1 MKLTYNWLKDFV
13 DIKLG
18 PEELADKLTMAGI
31 EVKSIEHKDGDF
43 VFEIEITSNRPDWL
57 SVIGIARE
65 ISAITNSKLKTQ
77 SSKLQLKTKSSKK
90 ENRDLKIL
98 VEDKKDCPL
107 YTAKIIKNVSVG
119 PSPGWLKRRLEL
131 IGCRSV
137 NNIVDITNYVLF
149 TYGEPLHAFDLH
161 KLNSDTI
168 IVRRAKDQE
177 KIVSIDG
184 VEHPLGRN
192 ILVIADKNKPIAIAG
207 IMGGKDTEV
216 SFSTKDILLEAAVF
230 DPVVTR
236 RARQAL
242 GMQTDSS
249 YRFERG
255 LDFATAVSA
264 SASCAG
270 LILEIAGGQLASER
284 SCGVI
289 TGKEKTL
296 VLDIRS
302 VNKVLGVDIKAPVV
316 KNILIKLGFSVK
328 NASSGKFLVK
338 SPLFRQDVNS
348 EIDLIEEV
356 ARIFGYQKLPL
367 TLPRISP
374 QIDVVTPRDL
384 AAMLRRMLFGL
395 GLNEAITYSLIDKD
409 LLEGFDTGS
418 LVEIMN
424 PLSREQEVLRP
435 LLAPSML
442 KCIAYNLNQKQGYVN
457 LFEIANIFRS
467 QQHGA
472 PKEELALNIS
482 LCGARSAV
490 LENGLLREELGLLH
504 LKGVLEAVFERFG
517 ITQYSF
523 TAEGQG
529 KIAIAIEGEKIGFMM
544 NIKESILSALD
555 IKNKNVATAEVSL
568 GVLFQKANL
577 NKKFIPLPVY
587 PGIARDISFVIKD
600 DILAEDILTAIRE
613 NSPELLRLV
622 RIADIY
628 KGKQIPQGMKGL
640 TISCLYR
647 SDERT
652 LTEEEINPLYASISR
667 ILTERFS
674 AQIR

>member
-13 DIKLG
+13 DIKLR
-18 PEELADKLTMAGI
+18 PEELAEKLTMAGI

-65 ISAITNSKLKTQ
+65 ISAITNSKLKTRK
-77 SSKLQLKTKSSKK
+77 SKLQFKTKSSKK
-90 ENRDLKIL
+90 ENRGLKIQ

-119 PSPGWLKRRLEL
+119 PSPDWLKRRLEL

-161 KLNSDTI
+161 KFNSDTI
-168 IVRRAKDQE
+168 VVRRAKDQE

-184 VEHPLGRN
+184 TERSLGRN
-192 ILVIADKNKPIAIAG
+192 ILVIADKNKPVAIAG

-216 SFSTKDILLEAAVF
+216 SFSTNDILLEAAVF

-284 SCGVI
+284 SCGAI

-296 VLDIRS
+296 ALDIRS
-302 VNKVLGVDIKAPVV
+302 VNKVLGVDIKAPAAR
-316 KNILIKLGFSVK
+316 NILIKLGFSVK
-328 NASSGKFLVK
+328 NSSPGQFLVK

-374 QIDVVTPRDL
+374 QTDGVTPRDL
-384 AAMLRRMLFGL
+384 ASMLRRMLFGL
-395 GLNEAITYSLIDKD
+395 GLNEAITYSLIDKG
-409 LLEGFDTGS
+409 LLEGFDAGS

-442 KCIAYNLNQKQGYVN
+442 KCIAYNLNQKQSYVN
-457 LFEIANIFRS
+457 LFEIANKFIS

-482 LCGARSAV
+482 LCGTRSAV

-504 LKGVLEAVFERFG
+504 LKGILEAVFERFG

-555 IKNKNVATAEVSL
+555 IKNKNVATAEISL
-568 GVLFQKANL
+568 GVLFRKANL
-577 NKKFIPLPVY
+577 NKKFVPLPVY

-600 DILAEDILTAIRE
+600 DILAEDILAAVRE